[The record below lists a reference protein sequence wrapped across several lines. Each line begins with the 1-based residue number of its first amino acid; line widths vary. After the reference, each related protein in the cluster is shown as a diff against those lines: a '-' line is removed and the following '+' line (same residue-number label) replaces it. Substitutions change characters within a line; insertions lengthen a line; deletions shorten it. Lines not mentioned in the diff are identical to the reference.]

1 MTRVSVQYLKIASQF
16 KKNLP
21 KTKFYVKKISW
32 ILLSEGLNQT
42 VDSSGAKWR
51 ELWIFWIVQIVALNS
66 LITFVDFPTKVCVT
80 SN

>member
-42 VDSSGAKWR
+42 VDSSGAK
-51 ELWIFWIVQIVALNS
+51 
-66 LITFVDFPTKVCVT
+66 
-80 SN
+80 